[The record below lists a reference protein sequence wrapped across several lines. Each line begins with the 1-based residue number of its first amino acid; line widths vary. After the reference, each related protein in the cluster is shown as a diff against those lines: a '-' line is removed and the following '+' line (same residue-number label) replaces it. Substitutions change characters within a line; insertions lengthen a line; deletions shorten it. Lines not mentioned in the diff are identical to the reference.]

1 MSIKSESIA
10 TQLFLAMDEAIDKK
24 DRKAFMKAMRDERL
38 HNCIVGNEQY
48 EKHMLSLCKR
58 ALIRFIGSED

>member
-10 TQLFLAMDEAIDKK
+10 TELFMKMDEAIEKK
-24 DRKAFMKAMRDERL
+24 DRKTFMEAMRDERL
-38 HNCIVGNEQY
+38 HNCVVGNEQY
-48 EKHMLSLCKR
+48 EKYMLSLCKR